1 VLCDVLEVRRSGYH
15 QRRQRTA
22 HDKPHRS
29 RVSNNALLARVKA
42 IHTQVK
48 GEYGWPRAR
57 RAAMDELIDWAG
69 LYNARRLHSALDYV
83 SSMTFEKNWFT
94 AQRGEAA

>member
-29 RVSNNALLARVKA
+29 RVSNNVLLARVKA

-48 GEYGWPRAR
+48 GEYG
-57 RAAMDELIDWAG
+57 
-69 LYNARRLHSALDYV
+69 
-83 SSMTFEKNWFT
+83 
-94 AQRGEAA
+94 